1 MYGLVSFSGKKNFQK
16 LNPVEVS
23 FESNK
28 LVNELFRYK
37 KNYKYKLIV
46 TNSLF
51 SSSIANKNQ
60 VIFISCDGLKSTIK
74 NHL

>member
-1 MYGLVSFSGKKNFQK
+1 MNYLDI
-16 LNPVEVS
+16 
-23 FESNK
+23 
-28 LVNELFRYK
+28 K

-51 SSSIANKNQ
+51 NSSIANKNQ
-60 VIFISCDGLKSTIK
+60 VIFISCDELKNTIK